1 MYLKT
6 VNNLFKLFLLLIL
19 LASCY
24 HSNLI
29 IPVTSVVDPNRV
41 HDFKLNKKINI
52 VNIHPSKTNIQEVTR
67 GVSKRGGNLYE
78 WTDKAIILLKSEL
91 EKRGGEISED
101 GLKVLSLS
109 VSNAH
114 VQTRAGGSGTWC
126 KLTLHVETGDGYST
140 DILIVHNA
148 GIGVDRPVGYAIT
161 LAITDLLNDEN
172 ILHYLR

>member
-6 VNNLFKLFLLLIL
+6 VNNLFISFLLLIFF
-19 LASCY
+19 ASCS
-24 HSNLI
+24 HPSLI
-29 IPVTSVVDPNRV
+29 LPVTSVVDPNRV
-41 HDFKLNKKINI
+41 HDFKLNLKINI
-52 VNIHPSKTNIQEVTR
+52 VNIHPSKTNIQEFTL
-67 GVSKRGGNLYE
+67 GFSKFGGNLYE
-78 WTDKAIILLKSEL
+78 WTDKAIELLKSEL
-91 EKRGGEISED
+91 EKRGGEISKD

-109 VSNAH
+109 ISNAH

-126 KLTLHVETGDGYST
+126 RLTLHVETGDGYST

-172 ILHYLR
+172 IIHYLG